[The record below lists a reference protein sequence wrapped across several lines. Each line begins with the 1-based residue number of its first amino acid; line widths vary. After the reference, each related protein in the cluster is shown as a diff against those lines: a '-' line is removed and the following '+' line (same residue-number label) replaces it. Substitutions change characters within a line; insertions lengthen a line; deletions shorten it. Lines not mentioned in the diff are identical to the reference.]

1 MNNSEIIKFIDTIK
15 DENKIIAAMVSGSYV
30 TGKMKQNSDI
40 DIFCVSKND
49 ELSTRGR
56 LYYNNNEY
64 EYFIS
69 PEWKY
74 YERINNDLQSLRIYS
89 SGIILFDENDVF
101 KKIKEASINK
111 IKNITFDTSINKKAD
126 YSFYIETILKDGIDI
141 FDSQKYLDFN
151 IFVGSHIDKMSAII
165 SELKNNLPVYIKY
178 FSEEMGEIDSE
189 YLNMIT
195 KLYEA
200 PQKDK
205 RQLWLEI
212 CNYILN
218 VLGNIDIKE
227 YKSITQLNKNLS
239 MLQS

>member
-1 MNNSEIIKFIDTIK
+1 
-15 DENKIIAAMVSGSYV
+15 
-30 TGKMKQNSDI
+30 
-40 DIFCVSKND
+40 
-49 ELSTRGR
+49 
-56 LYYNNNEY
+56 
-64 EYFIS
+64 
-69 PEWKY
+69 
-74 YERINNDLQSLRIYS
+74 
-89 SGIILFDENDVF
+89 
-101 KKIKEASINK
+101 
-111 IKNITFDTSINKKAD
+111 
-126 YSFYIETILKDGIDI
+126 
-141 FDSQKYLDFN
+141 
-151 IFVGSHIDKMSAII
+151 MSAII

-205 RQLWLEI
+205 RHLWLEI